1 MELYPYQEKGV
12 AFLAGRERAY
22 LADGMGLGKS
32 VQALAAAKRLNLRKV
47 LVIAPAATL
56 PNWRSEAEIWGVPG
70 WTFEAVSYA
79 DKRLRN
85 GTFNGEDWDVVI
97 VDEAHYIKNPKAKRT
112 INVLRVATAAPRA
125 WLLSGTPMPN
135 HAGELWTAVAALWPQ
150 ELKPEFRTAGKWL
163 RYFCRYTETRYGPRV
178 YGHKNAS
185 ELRGIL
191 RRNLLRRK
199 LEDVGLDLPPLRVA
213 LHRLPKP
220 DDWVLDHDAKEMLTR
235 LEHEEGR
242 DDPATSRIRRLLGTL
257 KAPLIAKTISN
268 ELDDRQYRK
277 IVVLYHHTAVGDI
290 LHEALEDFGVVRLD
304 GRSSDRDRLVSIAR
318 FSEDDD
324 VRVFLGQQ
332 TSAGTG
338 LNLQVANEIVLVEP
352 AWSPD
357 DNRQAVKRVHRIG
370 QENPCRAR
378 VFAVS
383 GTLDEAVMKT
393 IALKTQL
400 QETVGLR

>member
-1 MELYPYQEKGV
+1 
-12 AFLAGRERAY
+12 
-22 LADGMGLGKS
+22 
-32 VQALAAAKRLNLRKV
+32 
-47 LVIAPAATL
+47 
-56 PNWRSEAEIWGVPG
+56 
-70 WTFEAVSYA
+70 
-79 DKRLRN
+79 
-85 GTFNGEDWDVVI
+85 
-97 VDEAHYIKNPKAKRT
+97 
-112 INVLRVATAAPRA
+112 
-125 WLLSGTPMPN
+125 
-135 HAGELWTAVAALWPQ
+135 
-150 ELKPEFRTAGKWL
+150 
-163 RYFCRYTETRYGPRV
+163 
-178 YGHKNAS
+178 
-185 ELRGIL
+185 
-191 RRNLLRRK
+191 
-199 LEDVGLDLPPLRVA
+199 
-213 LHRLPKP
+213 
-220 DDWVLDHDAKEMLTR
+220 
-235 LEHEEGR
+235 
-242 DDPATSRIRRLLGTL
+242 L

-268 ELDDRQYRK
+268 ELDDRQYHK

-290 LHEALEDFGVVRLD
+290 LHEALKDFGIVRLD
-304 GRSSDRDRLVSIAR
+304 GRSSDRDRMIAIAR
-318 FSEDDD
+318 FSGDDD